1 MNKYHNRNRIFSPI
15 MTIHDILTLHI
26 LSSFLSSLSF
36 LSSFLSSFLPFSP
49 SLFSPSLF
57 SISLPFFPPFLFS
70 ISLPFFPP
78 LYSLSSLSFFPFLSL
93 LSSLF
98 PFFFIFPLSLSP
110 SPFSLSSIVKGEDY
124 LTIQTSSVIVP
135 GCPNDGEQTYM
146 ALFSHA
152 YLLSAGASKRG
163 AALK

>member
-26 LSSFLSSLSF
+26 LSSFLPLLLPFPLFIPF
-36 LSSFLSSFLPFSP
+36 LFPFSP
-49 SLFSPSLF
+49 SLFS
-57 SISLPFFPPFLFS
+57 LPFFH
-70 ISLPFFPP
+70 PFF
-78 LYSLSSLSFFPFLSL
+78 
-93 LSSLF
+93 
-98 PFFFIFPLSLSP
+98 SP
-110 SPFSLSSIVKGEDY
+110 SLFSLSSIVKGADY

-146 ALFSHA
+146 ALFNHA

-163 AALK
+163 VALK

>member
-15 MTIHDILTLHI
+15 MTIHDILTLP
-26 LSSFLSSLSF
+26 
-36 LSSFLSSFLPFSP
+36 FLSSFLP
-49 SLFSPSLF
+49 
-57 SISLPFFPPFLFS
+57 
-70 ISLPFFPP
+70 
-78 LYSLSSLSFFPFLSL
+78 SLSFFSL
-93 LSSLF
+93 LSLPLPSFF
-98 PFFFIFPLSLSP
+98 PFSP
-110 SPFSLSSIVKGEDY
+110 PPFSQSSIVKGAHY

>member
-1 MNKYHNRNRIFSPI
+1 MNKYHNRNRIISPV

-26 LSSFLSSLSF
+26 QIYSLSSFLSFSSSSLSLPLLF
-36 LSSFLSSFLPFSP
+36 FSPLSSLSSSLSSFLPS
-49 SLFSPSLF
+49 
-57 SISLPFFPPFLFS
+57 SLP
-70 ISLPFFPP
+70 
-78 LYSLSSLSFFPFLSL
+78 
-93 LSSLF
+93 
-98 PFFFIFPLSLSP
+98 
-110 SPFSLSSIVKGEDY
+110 LSSIVKGAHY

>member
-1 MNKYHNRNRIFSPI
+1 MNKYHNRNRIFNPI

-26 LSSFLSSLSF
+26 LSSFLPFSFFFPPSLYSLLSSISLPLSF
-36 LSSFLSSFLPFSP
+36 LSLFPSFLPFSP
-49 SLFSPSLF
+49 SLFS
-57 SISLPFFPPFLFS
+57 
-70 ISLPFFPP
+70 
-78 LYSLSSLSFFPFLSL
+78 
-93 LSSLF
+93 
-98 PFFFIFPLSLSP
+98 
-110 SPFSLSSIVKGEDY
+110 LSSIVKGAHY

>member
-1 MNKYHNRNRIFSPI
+1 MNKYHNRNRIISPI

-26 LSSFLSSLSF
+26 LSSFLPLFLSFLSLLLPFLSLSF
-36 LSSFLSSFLPFSP
+36 LPLSSLS
-49 SLFSPSLF
+49 S
-57 SISLPFFPPFLFS
+57 
-70 ISLPFFPP
+70 
-78 LYSLSSLSFFPFLSL
+78 LYSLSPSL
-93 LSSLF
+93 
-98 PFFFIFPLSLSP
+98 
-110 SPFSLSSIVKGEDY
+110 FSLSSIVKGAHY

>member
-26 LSSFLSSLSF
+26 LSSFL
-36 LSSFLSSFLPFSP
+36 P
-49 SLFSPSLF
+49 
-57 SISLPFFPPFLFS
+57 
-70 ISLPFFPP
+70 
-78 LYSLSSLSFFPFLSL
+78 SLSFFSLLSL
-93 LSSLF
+93 LLFLLLPLPSFF
-98 PFFFIFPLSLSP
+98 PFSS
-110 SPFSLSSIVKGEDY
+110 SLSSIVKGAHY

>member
-1 MNKYHNRNRIFSPI
+1 MNKYHNRNRIFNPI

-26 LSSFLSSLSF
+26 QIYSLSSFLSLP
-36 LSSFLSSFLPFSP
+36 LSSLFPSFLP
-49 SLFSPSLF
+49 SL
-57 SISLPFFPPFLFS
+57 
-70 ISLPFFPP
+70 
-78 LYSLSSLSFFPFLSL
+78 L

-98 PFFFIFPLSLSP
+98 PFSP
-110 SPFSLSSIVKGEDY
+110 SQLSLSSIVKGAHY

>member
-1 MNKYHNRNRIFSPI
+1 MNKYHNRNRIISPI

-26 LSSFLSSLSF
+26 LSSFLPLLPLPLSLFLSSLSF
-36 LSSFLSSFLPFSP
+36 LPFSFLSL
-49 SLFSPSLF
+49 LL
-57 SISLPFFPPFLFS
+57 
-70 ISLPFFPP
+70 
-78 LYSLSSLSFFPFLSL
+78 PFLSL
-93 LSSLF
+93 SLF
-98 PFFFIFPLSLSP
+98 PFSFLSLPLFLFFFIFPLSLSP
-110 SPFSLSSIVKGEDY
+110 SLFSLSSIVKGAHH

>member
-26 LSSFLSSLSF
+26 LSPFLPLSFLSSL
-36 LSSFLSSFLPFSP
+36 
-49 SLFSPSLF
+49 
-57 SISLPFFPPFLFS
+57 
-70 ISLPFFPP
+70 
-78 LYSLSSLSFFPFLSL
+78 LSSLSPSL
-93 LSSLF
+93 
-98 PFFFIFPLSLSP
+98 
-110 SPFSLSSIVKGEDY
+110 FSLSSIVKGADY

>member
-26 LSSFLSSLSF
+26 LSSFLPLF
-36 LSSFLSSFLPFSP
+36 LS
-49 SLFSPSLF
+49 
-57 SISLPFFPPFLFS
+57 
-70 ISLPFFPP
+70 
-78 LYSLSSLSFFPFLSL
+78 FLSL
-93 LSSLF
+93 LSL
-98 PFFFIFPLSLSP
+98 PFLLSLPSL
-110 SPFSLSSIVKGEDY
+110 SPFSLSSIVKGAHY

>member
-1 MNKYHNRNRIFSPI
+1 MNKYHNRNRIISPI

-26 LSSFLSSLSF
+26 LSSFLS
-36 LSSFLSSFLPFSP
+36 
-49 SLFSPSLF
+49 
-57 SISLPFFPPFLFS
+57 FFPP
-70 ISLPFFPP
+70 
-78 LYSLSSLSFFPFLSL
+78 SLSSLSLPFLFPFSSSSLSLPLSL

-98 PFFFIFPLSLSP
+98 PFSP
-110 SPFSLSSIVKGEDY
+110 SQLSLSSIVKGAHY

>member
-26 LSSFLSSLSF
+26 LSSFLPLFLSFPLSLS
-36 LSSFLSSFLPFSP
+36 LLLPFPFPSP
-49 SLFSPSLF
+49 SLSSPLS
-57 SISLPFFPPFLFS
+57 
-70 ISLPFFPP
+70 
-78 LYSLSSLSFFPFLSL
+78 SLSSLS
-93 LSSLF
+93 
-98 PFFFIFPLSLSP
+98 SLSP
-110 SPFSLSSIVKGEDY
+110 SPFSLSSIVKGAHY

>member
-26 LSSFLSSLSF
+26 LSSFLPLFFPFSF
-36 LSSFLSSFLPFSP
+36 LSLLLPSP
-49 SLFSPSLF
+49 SLFSPRS
-57 SISLPFFPPFLFS
+57 
-70 ISLPFFPP
+70 
-78 LYSLSSLSFFPFLSL
+78 SLSSLS
-93 LSSLF
+93 
-98 PFFFIFPLSLSP
+98 SLSP
-110 SPFSLSSIVKGEDY
+110 SLFSLSSIVKGADY

>member
-1 MNKYHNRNRIFSPI
+1 MNKYHNRNRIISPI

-26 LSSFLSSLSF
+26 LSSFFSPSLYSLSSLS
-36 LSSFLSSFLPFSP
+36 SFFSP
-49 SLFSPSLF
+49 SLFSPSLLY
-57 SISLPFFPPFLFS
+57 LP
-70 ISLPFFPP
+70 
-78 LYSLSSLSFFPFLSL
+78 
-93 LSSLF
+93 
-98 PFFFIFPLSLSP
+98 SP
-110 SPFSLSSIVKGEDY
+110 SLFSLSSIVKGAHY

>member
-1 MNKYHNRNRIFSPI
+1 MNKYHNRNRIISPI

-26 LSSFLSSLSF
+26 LSSYPLFFPPSLSF
-36 LSSFLSSFLPFSP
+36 LPFSSLSLFPFLSFSPSLTFFILPFSP
-49 SLFSPSLF
+49 SLFS
-57 SISLPFFPPFLFS
+57 
-70 ISLPFFPP
+70 
-78 LYSLSSLSFFPFLSL
+78 
-93 LSSLF
+93 
-98 PFFFIFPLSLSP
+98 
-110 SPFSLSSIVKGEDY
+110 LSSIVKGAHY

>member
-1 MNKYHNRNRIFSPI
+1 MNKYHNRNRIISPI
-15 MTIHDILTLHI
+15 MTIHDTLTLHI
-26 LSSFLSSLSF
+26 LSSFLSSLYSLSLSF
-36 LSSFLSSFLPFSP
+36 LFFFPFSP
-49 SLFSPSLF
+49 SL
-57 SISLPFFPPFLFS
+57 
-70 ISLPFFPP
+70 
-78 LYSLSSLSFFPFLSL
+78 
-93 LSSLF
+93 
-98 PFFFIFPLSLSP
+98 
-110 SPFSLSSIVKGEDY
+110 FSLSSIVKGADY

>member
-1 MNKYHNRNRIFSPI
+1 MNKYHNRNRIISPI

-26 LSSFLSSLSF
+26 LSSFLPLFITLLSFPPSLFFPFSSSSLISF
-36 LSSFLSSFLPFSP
+36 LSFSP
-49 SLFSPSLF
+49 SLFFSLF
-57 SISLPFFPPFLFS
+57 
-70 ISLPFFPP
+70 
-78 LYSLSSLSFFPFLSL
+78 SL

-98 PFFFIFPLSLSP
+98 
-110 SPFSLSSIVKGEDY
+110 SPFSLSSIVKGADY

>member
-1 MNKYHNRNRIFSPI
+1 MNKYHNRNRIISPI

-26 LSSFLSSLSF
+26 LSSFLSSLYSLSLLLSF
-36 LSSFLSSFLPFSP
+36 P
-49 SLFSPSLF
+49 LF
-57 SISLPFFPPFLFS
+57 
-70 ISLPFFPP
+70 
-78 LYSLSSLSFFPFLSL
+78 LSSLSFSLFFFPF
-93 LSSLF
+93 SS
-98 PFFFIFPLSLSP
+98 
-110 SPFSLSSIVKGEDY
+110 SLSSIVKGADY

>member
-26 LSSFLSSLSF
+26 LSSFLPLFLSFLFLLLSLPFPLSLSF
-36 LSSFLSSFLPFSP
+36 LSL
-49 SLFSPSLF
+49 
-57 SISLPFFPPFLFS
+57 
-70 ISLPFFPP
+70 
-78 LYSLSSLSFFPFLSL
+78 
-93 LSSLF
+93 SLF
-98 PFFFIFPLSLSP
+98 PFFPSL
-110 SPFSLSSIVKGEDY
+110 FSLSSIVKGADY

>member
-26 LSSFLSSLSF
+26 LSSFL
-36 LSSFLSSFLPFSP
+36 P
-49 SLFSPSLF
+49 
-57 SISLPFFPPFLFS
+57 
-70 ISLPFFPP
+70 
-78 LYSLSSLSFFPFLSL
+78 SLSFFSLLSL
-93 LSSLF
+93 LLFLLLPLPSFF
-98 PFFFIFPLSLSP
+98 PFSP
-110 SPFSLSSIVKGEDY
+110 PPFSQSSIVKGADY

-135 GCPNDGEQTYM
+135 GCPNDGEQTYI

>member
-26 LSSFLSSLSF
+26 I
-36 LSSFLSSFLPFSP
+36 SSFLPLFIPFPLSFLFFFSFSP
-49 SLFSPSLF
+49 SLPFLLYLPSPSL
-57 SISLPFFPPFLFS
+57 
-70 ISLPFFPP
+70 
-78 LYSLSSLSFFPFLSL
+78 
-93 LSSLF
+93 
-98 PFFFIFPLSLSP
+98 
-110 SPFSLSSIVKGEDY
+110 FSLSSIVKGARY
-124 LTIQTSSVIVP
+124 FTIQTSSVIVP

>member
-26 LSSFLSSLSF
+26 LSFFPSSLYFLSLSF
-36 LSSFLSSFLPFSP
+36 LFFFPFSP
-49 SLFSPSLF
+49 SLSSLLSLSFLFFFPFSPSL
-57 SISLPFFPPFLFS
+57 
-70 ISLPFFPP
+70 
-78 LYSLSSLSFFPFLSL
+78 
-93 LSSLF
+93 
-98 PFFFIFPLSLSP
+98 
-110 SPFSLSSIVKGEDY
+110 FSLSSIVKGAHY